1 MIQIYISCDSF
12 ICQKAFPGWQKLSEW
27 IQDINK
33 GACGLLEEANEDASG
48 ETINREAA
56 GTGKVVKCEVYNE
69 CCVNE
74 CYPNELGI
82 EEC

>member
-1 MIQIYISCDSF
+1 MST
-12 ICQKAFPGWQKLSEW
+12 SEFSLHITDTVNKNRKKKW
-27 IQDINK
+27 IQDINN
-33 GACGLLEEANEDASG
+33 GACGLLEEALEDASG
-48 ETINREAA
+48 ETINQEAA
-56 GTGKVVKCEVYNE
+56 GSCEVYNE